1 MKEQGIFS
9 SPNEGSFKSVDE
21 IRQRNA
27 FPDKKK
33 QIISFETVTDIIDR
47 ERRMEE
53 EFDIG
58 QREATWKVPISPD
71 KPIVV
76 CLITDPHFGS
86 VRANVN
92 LFREHLDIIQN
103 TPRMFCVFNGDD
115 VDNFNATGKWAAG
128 MFENP
133 TPPEIV
139 SRAIAKRYKELDDMG
154 KIGTIGFGN
163 HNDFG
168 FAGGQDWYDSF
179 LGGFNC
185 PIFTSGGELHVTV
198 GSQTY
203 DLAMAHKYWGTS
215 KLNPTNACKRFM
227 DFEYPDADIAFLGH
241 CFSSDTEVLT
251 ALRGWKTFD
260 KVKVGELVMTR
271 NLKNG
276 NSEWNQVKEKFKYS
290 SFKKMV
296 HFKNRDVDLLVTPE
310 HAVIATIDYQNYP
323 YKRVEAKELIGLK
336 RYMPTGGINKQ
347 KDIRVSDDW
356 LRLVAWIITEGNYSS
371 GSLGHIRISQSEK
384 KKVSIKHITDICDRL
399 GLSYS
404 CIKRYS
410 KGLIEHGQHRN
421 YDAYRINLHSCEIT
435 KKIRIMFPKKQLTS
449 WFFELSNRQFEILFK
464 ELILADGC
472 KNSMGYGY
480 QYASKWV
487 NEIDTL
493 QALCAI
499 NGYRTSKLKR
509 SRRGAIYYILTINP
523 RGRIMIIKGGKYV
536 KYEGMVYCVSVKNET
551 LLVRRNGKVV
561 VSGNTHQSEGLHFEK
576 GGKDRIAVIGGTY
589 KDRDNFARK
598 HGIGGRSGSP
608 GWAVALWPNERKMQL
623 FKDLVVA
630 REFIT
635 DGKTNL

>member
-241 CFSSDTEVLT
+241 
-251 ALRGWKTFD
+251 
-260 KVKVGELVMTR
+260 
-271 NLKNG
+271 
-276 NSEWNQVKEKFKYS
+276 
-290 SFKKMV
+290 
-296 HFKNRDVDLLVTPE
+296 
-310 HAVIATIDYQNYP
+310 
-323 YKRVEAKELIGLK
+323 
-336 RYMPTGGINKQ
+336 
-347 KDIRVSDDW
+347 
-356 LRLVAWIITEGNYSS
+356 
-371 GSLGHIRISQSEK
+371 
-384 KKVSIKHITDICDRL
+384 
-399 GLSYS
+399 
-404 CIKRYS
+404 
-410 KGLIEHGQHRN
+410 
-421 YDAYRINLHSCEIT
+421 
-435 KKIRIMFPKKQLTS
+435 
-449 WFFELSNRQFEILFK
+449 
-464 ELILADGC
+464 
-472 KNSMGYGY
+472 
-480 QYASKWV
+480 
-487 NEIDTL
+487 
-493 QALCAI
+493 
-499 NGYRTSKLKR
+499 
-509 SRRGAIYYILTINP
+509 
-523 RGRIMIIKGGKYV
+523 
-536 KYEGMVYCVSVKNET
+536 
-551 LLVRRNGKVV
+551 
-561 VSGNTHQSEGLHFEK
+561 THQSEGLHFEK